1 MVNDNN
7 NTDDHGWTIYK
18 LFQMFHTTI
27 RNSIILTALSLT
39 LLGYSRYY
47 RSKKNYLYN
56 ISFIVLSL
64 LFVCC
69 SIIVNSLLLYDQIY
83 IANIMKKQSNKEA
96 LYLNIIQKWYIIPV
110 FLIIAN
116 ISIGAFGTSTLFRLL

>member
-69 SIIVNSLLLYDQIY
+69 SIIVNSLLLYDQIN
-83 IANIMKKQSNKEA
+83 IANIMKKQSI
-96 LYLNIIQKWYIIPV
+96 YL
-110 FLIIAN
+110 
-116 ISIGAFGTSTLFRLL
+116 